1 MNWPKRIAVGAG
13 LIALVYIF
21 SPLPRHSS
29 DVTTTASTRPAP
41 PLRQTETARVE
52 PRPMPTGPAP
62 AATRVPESPGARGFE
77 AASRSPLCERDP
89 IACLIQPQTAKRPVY
104 DPVVTGTVPPG
115 VRVRDGKP
123 KASKTD

>member
-1 MNWPKRIAVGAG
+1 MNWPKRIAAGAG

-21 SPLPRHSS
+21 SPLPRTGN

-41 PLRQTETARVE
+41 PVRQTETARVE
-52 PRPMPTGPAP
+52 SRPMPTGPAP
-62 AATRVPESPGARGFE
+62 AAMRAPEAPTVRGFE
-77 AASRSPLCERDP
+77 TASRSPLCERDP

-115 VRVRDGKP
+115 ARVRDAKP
-123 KASKTD
+123 KSN